1 MRTYLIFIALLFL
14 SCRNSKKMESTQE
27 IKEFP
32 TKVAKRNIDSE
43 SQLLDSTYRCENDK
57 FISVLEEVPN
67 TESNAY
73 KLTIFSKQSNDTIIK
88 ILDTRPQMSK
98 INYCNEFYTVVGF
111 PCGGPCYS
119 RVFVFTDK
127 NRPSEQYTYPQET
140 KNNANIIAH
149 IENEEF
155 ENLIIHNF
163 STSKELTVNISDSNP
178 WNYGQMD
185 SMIVERDNLILY
197 YQSKGEKLITKKVNL
212 KTIL

>member
-14 SCRNSKKMESTQE
+14 RCGDSKKMESTHE
-27 IKEFP
+27 IKKIP
-32 TKVAKRNIDSE
+32 TKTAKRNIDSE
-43 SQLLDSTYRCENDK
+43 AKLLDSTYRCENDN

-73 KLTIFSKQSNDTIIK
+73 KLTIFSKHSNDTIIK

-119 RVFVFTDK
+119 RVFIFTDK
-127 NRPSEQYTYPQET
+127 NRPTEQYTYPQET

-149 IENEEF
+149 IEDEEF

-185 SMIVERDNLILY
+185 SMIVEKDNLILY
-197 YQSKGEKLITKKVNL
+197 YQSKGEKQITKKVNL